1 MCNQGAANVL
11 PDEGSGRADFGGADH
26 KVERADGTLIARSR
40 GACVKRAVIEL
51 AMSERRR
58 GSNVFGD

>member
-1 MCNQGAANVL
+1 ML

-40 GACVKRAVIEL
+40 GACVK
-51 AMSERRR
+51 
-58 GSNVFGD
+58 